1 MRLDDVG
8 NDDVPRVLP
17 INGHVDDRAGA
28 VAVAVWNAQLFHQ
41 LAVACGDRVPV
52 DRGGDAVAAELF
64 DVRHAA
70 AVNFLAIGLLQ
81 TLADGVR
88 GGAFGQRCVFQQ
100 LLLRQRAVVDSRDLK
115 HAARQRPGL
124 VEHDDLRCGQGLQ
137 IV

>member
-1 MRLDDVG
+1 
-8 NDDVPRVLP
+8 
-17 INGHVDDRAGA
+17 

-88 GGAFGQRCVFQQ
+88 GGAFGQRRVFQQ
-100 LLLRQRAVVDSRDLK
+100 LLLGQRAVVDSRDLK

>member
-8 NDDVPRVLP
+8 NDDMSRVLAV
-17 INGHVDDRAGA
+17 NGHVDDRAGA
-28 VAVAVWNAQLFHQ
+28 VAVAVLNTQLFHQ
-41 LAVACGDRVPV
+41 LAVARGDRVPV

-88 GGAFGQRCVFQQ
+88 GGAFGQRRVFQQ
-100 LLLRQRAVVDSRDLK
+100 LLFSQRAVVDSRDLK